1 MTEPTW
7 QPKPPPLRTPWTAD
21 VGPDNALPEYP
32 RPQLTR
38 ARWTNLNGVW
48 QFAPAGEDE
57 PPPVGRELAERILV
71 PYPVESALSG
81 VMRSE
86 QRMWYRRSFQVPADW
101 QIGAGQLLLLHFG
114 AVDYDAKVWVDGEQ
128 VATHRGGYAGF
139 DVDITDA
146 LAAGDGP
153 HELLVWAEDLTDS
166 TWQPVG
172 KQRREPDRGIFY
184 QGSSGIWQTVWMEPV
199 PAVHVTGLEMTPD
212 LATETLRLTVRVS
225 GATTHRVEAVA
236 HDGEHV
242 AGTVTG
248 PAGQELALAVPE
260 PELWSPDSPFLYEL
274 RVRVID
280 GDAHGG
286 DVIDEVG
293 SYFGMREIGIVR
305 NAADRPRI
313 ALNGEILFNLA
324 TLDQGFWPDGLH
336 TAPTDEALR
345 FDLEQHKVLGFN
357 SVRKHIK
364 VEPDRWYYWADRLG
378 LLVWQDMPSSKM
390 GQIPAG
396 PWRDQFEA
404 ELYELVRC
412 HRSWTSIVAWVPFN
426 EGWGEWDREATGRI
440 ARKVKALDPSRLVDA
455 HSGLN
460 LPDSHGDS
468 GAGDIIDLHEY
479 VGPATPKPDD
489 RRVAIDGEH
498 GGFGLKVK
506 GHMWFDGGH
515 AYEMTRSVAKLTR
528 RYVENQRDLL
538 AAVERY
544 GLSAGIYTQLTDVE
558 HEVNGFLTYDRQ
570 VRKMDF
576 DQVRAVNEQIVKAR

>member
-7 QPKPPPLRTPWTAD
+7 EPKPPPLRTPWTGD
-21 VGPDNALPEYP
+21 VGPGNALPEYP

-48 QFAPAGEDE
+48 QFAAAGEDE
-57 PPPVGRELAERILV
+57 SPPVGRELAERILV

-86 QRMWYRRSFQVPADW
+86 QRMWYRRSFEVPADW
-101 QIGAGQLLLLHFG
+101 RIGAGQRLLLHFG
-114 AVDYDAKVWVDGEQ
+114 AVDYDAKVWVDGDP

-153 HELLVWAEDLTDS
+153 HELLVLAEDLTDA

-199 PAVHVTGLEMTPD
+199 PAVHVTGLETTPD
-212 LATETLRLTVRVS
+212 LGAETLRLTVRVS

-236 HDGEHV
+236 LDGERV

-248 PAGQELALAVPE
+248 PAGEELALPVPD
-260 PELWSPDSPFLYEL
+260 PELWSPDAPFLYEL
-274 RVRVID
+274 RVQVID
-280 GDAHGG
+280 GDQGG
-286 DVIDEVG
+286 EVVDEVG

-305 NAADRPRI
+305 DAADRPRI

-357 SVRKHIK
+357 AVRKHIK

-378 LLVWQDMPSSKM
+378 LLVWQDMPSTKL
-390 GQIPAG
+390 GQIPPG

-404 ELYELVRC
+404 ELHELVRS

-440 ARKVKALDPSRLVDA
+440 AREVKALDPSRLVNA

-468 GAGDIIDLHEY
+468 GAGDVIDLHEY
-479 VGPATPKPDD
+479 VGPATPTPDD

-538 AAVERY
+538 AAVERS

-576 DQVRAVNEQIVKAR
+576 DQVRAVNEQVIRG

>member
-1 MTEPTW
+1 MAEPTW
-7 QPKPPPLRTPWTAD
+7 KPKTPPLHTPWTAD
-21 VGPDNALPEYP
+21 VGPDSALPEYP

-38 ARWTNLNGVW
+38 PRWTNLNGVW
-48 QFAPAGEDE
+48 QFAPAAEGE
-57 PPPVGRELAERILV
+57 PPPIGRDLAERVLV

-81 VMRSE
+81 VMRSVE
-86 QRMWYRRSFQVPADW
+86 RMWYRRSFDVPADW
-101 QIGAGQLLLLHFG
+101 RIGAGHRLILHFG
-114 AVDYDAKVWVDGEQ
+114 AIDYDAKVWVDGDQ

-139 DVDITDA
+139 DVDVTDA
-146 LAAGDGP
+146 LTPGSDR
-153 HELLVWAEDLTDS
+153 HELVVWAEDLTDA

-199 PAVHVTGLEMTPD
+199 PDVHVTGIDLTPD
-212 LATETLRLTVRVS
+212 LDAETLRLTVRVA

-236 HDGEHV
+236 LDGEHV
-242 AGTVTG
+242 AGSVTG
-248 PAGQELALAVPE
+248 RADQELALPVPA
-260 PELWSPDSPFLYEL
+260 PQLWSPDSPFLYQL
-274 RVRVID
+274 RVQVLD
-280 GDAHGG
+280 GQG
-286 DVIDEVG
+286 DVVDEVG

-305 NAADRPRI
+305 DTAGRPRI

-324 TLDQGFWPDGLH
+324 TLDQGFWPDGPH

-357 SVRKHIK
+357 AVRKHIK
-364 VEPDRWYYWADRLG
+364 VEPDRWFYWADRLG
-378 LLVWQDMPSSKM
+378 LLVWQDMPSSKT

-396 PWRDQFEA
+396 PGREQFEA
-404 ELYELVRC
+404 ELYELVRS

-426 EGWGEWDREATGRI
+426 EGWGEWDREATSRI
-440 ARKVKALDPSRLVDA
+440 AREVKALDPSRLVDA

-460 LPDSHGDS
+460 LADSHGDS
-468 GAGDIIDLHEY
+468 GAGDVIDLHQY
-479 VGPATPKPDD
+479 VGPATPTPDD

-506 GHMWFDGGH
+506 GHMWFGRGH
-515 AYEMTRSVAKLTR
+515 AYEMTRSVDKLTR

-538 AAVERY
+538 AAADRC

-558 HEVNGFLTYDRQ
+558 HEINGFLTYDRR
-570 VRKMDF
+570 VPKMDF
-576 DQVRAVNEQIVKAR
+576 DQVRAVNEQVIAVGSGH